1 MNSAG
6 KEYGGDSKKES
17 ESMETIDSHL
27 AYLKLINVPSMFDIG
42 GVKADP
48 TSDSL
53 SLTLMDSITFKLVKK
68 EILSRSVGRKVEEI
82 EMLRQ
87 QLKAVHTSMNVS
99 ETTITFDK
107 DDPLVL
113 GGPNG
118 KNGEYYLTID
128 GESFHTNPQELSIK
142 KI

>member
-6 KEYGGDSKKES
+6 TEYGGNSKKES

-42 GVKADP
+42 GAKADP

-82 EMLRQ
+82 EMLR
-87 QLKAVHTSMNVS
+87 
-99 ETTITFDK
+99 
-107 DDPLVL
+107 
-113 GGPNG
+113 
-118 KNGEYYLTID
+118 
-128 GESFHTNPQELSIK
+128 
-142 KI
+142 